1 MLDNNGLIATAVD
14 PSEIAQL
21 ADEDLALAIVAEKKL
36 MEGMAKLDARA
47 WIDKKTRI
55 LQQSMMALK
64 TIRNNLADVDNLP
77 DEILVEIFRQLAFVD
92 RPFFAVDPIEKKS
105 LKVRTSWLA
114 VARVCRRW
122 RNIALDTPK
131 LYSIIDARN
140 TAITRMFLKRS
151 RNIPV
156 DIYMQ
161 SISLSTN
168 VDGIMTEIMPHFSRV
183 REFQFRA
190 RYQSM
195 LALMSHIES
204 LAAPMLE
211 TLHLEQTAVRRML
224 ALNEAIVIHNIF
236 GSRTPTLRRLYLAH
250 ISIPW
255 TSPIYAGLTELHL
268 LLQHPSTSPSVGTF
282 VRVLENCPLLEALTL
297 VRAGPSVHSDLLEYP
312 PPLQTVELAP
322 LLELYLQLSRP
333 IDTQYVIAHLV
344 IPPAATI
351 TVFCQLD
358 SDQDFSAVLPRDC
371 DGLKGFSHI
380 RRLRLYVE
388 DVQSI
393 ILTGYTKSSAK
404 VLNMSLFIGESEGM
418 LKPRLFFSQLEH
430 FFPLSQLEDLQV
442 VNCAAHISSQKYIEV
457 LSKLSS
463 LTHLTA
469 SEVSPARQ
477 GQLLTALSS
486 PLGSN
491 EGVVCP
497 SLKVLR
503 LSGLDGKEVIDDVA
517 RTCQFR
523 ASKGSALDAVH
534 IADLGSPDVLALV
547 QVVSIV
553 DINDHWVEE
562 VGW

>member
-1 MLDNNGLIATAVD
+1 MGSNRSANLNHRPDRKLSTHDNASVTSHAIVLDLCGSPAYDHVILKRPPSIGASKLVSHSQTTISGTDDSRSTSIVSKQCASLVKHRLVLSAKQCANLRSTMLDNNGLIATAVD

-204 LAAPMLE
+204 LAAPML
-211 TLHLEQTAVRRML
+211 
-224 ALNEAIVIHNIF
+224 
-236 GSRTPTLRRLYLAH
+236 
-250 ISIPW
+250 
-255 TSPIYAGLTELHL
+255 
-268 LLQHPSTSPSVGTF
+268 
-282 VRVLENCPLLEALTL
+282 
-297 VRAGPSVHSDLLEYP
+297 
-312 PPLQTVELAP
+312 
-322 LLELYLQLSRP
+322 
-333 IDTQYVIAHLV
+333 
-344 IPPAATI
+344 
-351 TVFCQLD
+351 
-358 SDQDFSAVLPRDC
+358 
-371 DGLKGFSHI
+371 
-380 RRLRLYVE
+380 
-388 DVQSI
+388 
-393 ILTGYTKSSAK
+393 
-404 VLNMSLFIGESEGM
+404 
-418 LKPRLFFSQLEH
+418 
-430 FFPLSQLEDLQV
+430 
-442 VNCAAHISSQKYIEV
+442 
-457 LSKLSS
+457 
-463 LTHLTA
+463 
-469 SEVSPARQ
+469 
-477 GQLLTALSS
+477 
-486 PLGSN
+486 
-491 EGVVCP
+491 
-497 SLKVLR
+497 
-503 LSGLDGKEVIDDVA
+503 
-517 RTCQFR
+517 
-523 ASKGSALDAVH
+523 
-534 IADLGSPDVLALV
+534 
-547 QVVSIV
+547 
-553 DINDHWVEE
+553 
-562 VGW
+562 